1 MQEESIIA
9 MAFIGVA
16 FGTLPCSMNGLTI
29 RTSQSSSKPHF
40 ILEIPILR
48 AKVCVKMNCEEGN
61 NTKTN
66 CMQKE
71 KHLTGL
77 LYGAINMAP
86 LHSSEVPGSVYLSG
100 TQEQLLGLPECT
112 RD

>member
-16 FGTLPCSMNGLTI
+16 FRTLPRSVNGLTT

-40 ILEIPILR
+40 ILEMPILR
-48 AKVCVKMNCEEGN
+48 AKVCVKMNCEEGS
-61 NTKTN
+61 NTKAN

-71 KHLTGL
+71 KRLTGL

-86 LHSSEVPGSVYLSG
+86 LHSN
-100 TQEQLLGLPECT
+100 
-112 RD
+112 